1 MLTWRASIKEKKK
14 REIERSYLNK
24 KKKQELTGLSDP
36 VYVCVVFCKKK
47 KEAQRRNLQ

>member
-24 KKKQELTGLSDP
+24 KKKKQELTGLSDP

-47 KEAQRRNLQ
+47 KKRSTT